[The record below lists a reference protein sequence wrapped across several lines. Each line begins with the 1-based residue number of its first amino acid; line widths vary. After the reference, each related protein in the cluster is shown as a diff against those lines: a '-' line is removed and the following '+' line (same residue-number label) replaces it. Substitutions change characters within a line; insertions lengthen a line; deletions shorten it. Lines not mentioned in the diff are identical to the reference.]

1 MLLKLSD
8 YYYDNNLGFHF
19 HLGRY
24 IKLLDRLDFSIL
36 KTIENS
42 IEYGQYLKDK
52 DKYREFKFLNVFTYE
67 LKMSMKGLSKKY
79 PNFYYVFFN
88 FGFEIGYN
96 PGLGDLEEDENPDE
110 YDKYNFNL
118 SIIQDEEF

>member
-1 MLLKLSD
+1 M
-8 YYYDNNLGFHF
+8 
-19 HLGRY
+19 
-24 IKLLDRLDFSIL
+24 IMI
-36 KTIENS
+36 
-42 IEYGQYLKDK
+42 KDK

-88 FGFEIGYN
+88 FCFEIGYD

>member
-1 MLLKLSD
+1 MLLKLFD

-19 HLGRY
+19 YFGRY
-24 IKLLDRLDFSIL
+24 INLLNKFSFSIL

-42 IEYGQYLKDK
+42 IEYGKYLKDK
-52 DKYREFKFLNVFTYE
+52 DKYRKFKFLNVFTSGLE
-67 LKMSMKGLSKKY
+67 ISMKVLPEKHH
-79 PNFYYVFFN
+79 NVYYAFFE

-96 PGLGDLEEDENPDE
+96 PGAGDLEEDGNPDE